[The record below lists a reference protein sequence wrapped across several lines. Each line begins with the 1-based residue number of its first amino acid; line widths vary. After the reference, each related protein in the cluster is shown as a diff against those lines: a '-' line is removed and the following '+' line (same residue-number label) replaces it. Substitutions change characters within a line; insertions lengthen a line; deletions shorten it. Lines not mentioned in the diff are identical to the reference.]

1 MQCAAAFTATYSC
14 LLFTYS
20 AAMSQAEVTPV
31 VATDTKPGAPEGD
44 PLTKITPAQLQMIG
58 ETWGI
63 VSKDLQGAGLI
74 MFKK

>member
-1 MQCAAAFTATYSC
+1 
-14 LLFTYS
+14 
-20 AAMSQAEVTPV
+20 MSQAEVTPV